1 MINLV
6 KQFTDGLSQII
17 FPHTCLGCSTDVLMK
32 NDLLCSQC
40 KTELPCTDFF
50 ENTPNP
56 IEKIFYGRLKVEHAA
71 ANFFFT
77 KESLLQHLIVQLK
90 YKGNKEAGYYL
101 GKLIGLELKKSLRFQ
116 SIDAIIPLPLNE
128 KKEFKRGYNQAA
140 IICEGITEVW
150 QKPML
155 QKVVERVVFTET
167 QTHENR
173 IQRWQNMEGVF
184 KVTHPELIENK
195 HILLVDDVI
204 TTGATLE
211 SCGTEIL
218 QICNTKLSVVTVA
231 YTV

>member
-1 MINLV
+1 
-6 KQFTDGLSQII
+6 
-17 FPHTCLGCSTDVLMK
+17 MK
-32 NDLLCSQC
+32 DELLCTQC
-40 KTELPCTDFF
+40 KTELPYTNFF
-50 ENTPNP
+50 DTSANP
-56 IEKIFYGRLKVEHAA
+56 IEKIFYGRLKIELAA

-77 KESLLQHLIVQLK
+77 KDSLLQHLIVQLK

-101 GKLIGLELKKSLRFQ
+101 GKLMGLELKKSFRFQ
-116 SIDAIIPLPLNE
+116 TIDAIIPLPLNE

-140 IICEGITEVW
+140 IICEGIASIW

-184 KVTHPELIENK
+184 KVIHPELLENK

-211 SCGTEIL
+211 SCGSEIL
-218 QICNTKLSVVTVA
+218 QIRNTKLSIATVA
-231 YTV
+231 YTL